1 MVCFCYSYNSYLTY
15 THAQPPFDHMLYKRS
30 IMAGICLLFQV
41 ILLEARIENLKYYP
55 VFSSLFQIG
64 KT

>member
-1 MVCFCYSYNSYLTY
+1 
-15 THAQPPFDHMLYKRS
+15 
-30 IMAGICLLFQV
+30 MAGICQLFQV